1 MKKLRDFTQG
11 DKLNALKTALVV
23 VLLLGIAGSGFL
35 GYSLYDSREEN
46 TLLASR
52 RTRDRPAKHR
62 RPAWQPRSTI

>member
-35 GYSLYDSREEN
+35 GTPFTIPGKK
-46 TLLASR
+46 TLCW
-52 RTRDRPAKHR
+52 RTR
-62 RPAWQPRSTI
+62 